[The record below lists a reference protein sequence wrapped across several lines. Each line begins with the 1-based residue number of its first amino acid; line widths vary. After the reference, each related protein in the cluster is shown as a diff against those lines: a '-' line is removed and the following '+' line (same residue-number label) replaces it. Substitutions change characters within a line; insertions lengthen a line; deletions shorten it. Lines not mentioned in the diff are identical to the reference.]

1 MASSPT
7 EKPLRLEAS
16 IINRDDH
23 SMRLSDLTPNTQK
36 VLRTLTDH
44 DYEAY
49 AVGGCVRDRL
59 LGLTPKDF
67 DVVTN
72 ATPEQIKACFR
83 NCRLIGRR
91 FRLAH
96 ITFGREIIEVATFRG
111 HHVEDAKDSLAKQSS
126 DGQLIRDNIFGNI
139 EEDAARRD
147 FSFNAMYF
155 DARTENILDFAD
167 GMHAITT
174 RSIEMIGDSEI
185 RFREDPV
192 RMIRAARFSVKLNMI
207 IPEKMQAIIKEHA
220 HLLSNIP
227 PARLFEE
234 VSKLLLS
241 GNGVLTFKCLQDL
254 GLFKILFPA
263 LEGSLHDPKGK
274 EYQLITKMLQ
284 NTDERLASGQRIT
297 PAFLYATVL
306 WYPMEERAQQLI
318 FDGQLSPHDA
328 SNIATGEIIH
338 RQVQRIMVP
347 KRFTIPVREMWTLQS
362 RLSRRFGKR
371 PYQLLTHPRFRAAYD
386 FLLLRGQVE
395 GGSLLELADWWTQFQ
410 EADPELRATMIK
422 ALGGNSGSSRRKKS
436 RKPRQ

>member
-7 EKPLRLEAS
+7 EKPLRLSAS
-16 IINRDDH
+16 IIPRDDH
-23 SMRLSDLTPNTQK
+23 AMRLSDLTVNTQK

-44 DYEAY
+44 NYEAY

-111 HHVEDAKDSLAKQSS
+111 HHDDDAKDNLAKQSS
-126 DGQLIRDNIFGNI
+126 DGQLIRDNIFGSI

-155 DARTENILDFAD
+155 DARTENILDFAN
-167 GMHAITT
+167 GIQAILS
-174 RSIEMIGDSEI
+174 RKIEMIGNSEI
-185 RFREDPV
+185 RFKEDPV
-192 RMIRAARFSVKLNMI
+192 RMIRAARFSVKLNMMI
-207 IPEKMQAIIKEHA
+207 DDEMCQTIKDHS
-220 HLLSNIP
+220 HLLANIP

-241 GNGVLTFKCLQDL
+241 GKGEKTFKCLLAL

-263 LEGSLHDPKGK
+263 LGTMLDDPKGK
-274 EYQLITKMLQ
+274 EYQLILKMLQ
-284 NTDERLASGQRIT
+284 NTDTRLANDQGIT
-297 PAFLYATVL
+297 PAFLYATAL

-318 FDGQLSPHDA
+318 FEGQISPHDA
-328 SNIATGEIIH
+328 NNIASAEVIH

-347 KRFTIPVREMWTLQS
+347 KRFTIPVREIWTLQN
-362 RLSRRFGKR
+362 RLNRRFGKR
-371 PYQLLTHPRFRAAYD
+371 PYQLLSHPRFRAAYD
-386 FLLLRGQVE
+386 FLLLRGEVE
-395 GGSLLELADWWTQFQ
+395 GGPLLELGEWWTQFQ
-410 EADPELRATMIK
+410 EADAGARANMIK
-422 ALGGNSGSSRRKKS
+422 ALGGNTSGPRR
-436 RKPRQ
+436 RKPRKPRA